1 MATKIKPKFSNCV
14 ACNREYGIDQF
25 YERNTKTFVDN
36 FSNGY
41 FCYCKKC
48 CEDILKYYIKK
59 TGNLQ
64 SGLYYTCAKLD
75 VPLVR
80 KPYESTVKMRDNI
93 LNKNKKE
100 KQDTDYDIF
109 KWYYSFLWGTSTMM
123 KPTDIWTGFIDSDM
137 KPQDDESV
145 KSKEAIELEMEKYK
159 MDWGNQES
167 IEDYKFLSYVFSK
180 YSENIKIESS
190 QQEDLLRDLCIA
202 RLDKRKV
209 DDGRSTDD
217 ITKIQT
223 RILTL
228 LKTLKL
234 DNFESSKPKTL
245 SEQFLANKIAMI
257 DENTV
262 RDMYGQ
268 PCEYKDIQKIQKYYK
283 DMCLRPLGNM
293 LLDNRTFD
301 IDINDIEKYNMDD
314 LNEQSE

>member
-209 DDGRSTDD
+209 DDGRSSDD

-257 DENTV
+257 DENNV
-262 RDMYGQ
+262 KDIYGQ

>member
-93 LNKNKKE
+93 LNKNKKK

-159 MDWGNQES
+159 MDWGNQED
-167 IEDYKFLSYVFSK
+167 IEDYKYLSYVYDK
-180 YSENIKIESS
+180 YTQGLNIESA
-190 QQEDLLRDLCIA
+190 QQDDLLRDLCIA

-209 DDGRSTDD
+209 DDGRSTEDVG
-217 ITKIQT
+217 KIQN
-223 RILTL
+223 RILQL
-228 LKTLKL
+228 LNKLKL
-234 DNFESSKPKTL
+234 DNFESTKPKTL
-245 SEQFLANKIAMI
+245 SEQFLSNKIALVE
-257 DENTV
+257 ENNVKDIYTKENM
-262 RDMYGQ
+262 DK
-268 PCEYKDIQKIQKYYK
+268 YKDIQKIQKYYK

-293 LLDNRTFD
+293 LLDNRSFD
-301 IDINDIEKYNMDD
+301 INMDDIDQYNMDS
-314 LNEQSE
+314 NE